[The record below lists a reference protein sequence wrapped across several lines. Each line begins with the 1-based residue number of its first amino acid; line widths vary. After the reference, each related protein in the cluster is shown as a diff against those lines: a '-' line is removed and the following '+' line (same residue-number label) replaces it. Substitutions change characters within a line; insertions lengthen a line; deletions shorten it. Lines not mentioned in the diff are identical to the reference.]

1 MEDLASLAEDL
12 FAHVEQPMT
21 GPVASHVPGVH
32 IYRSEQPV
40 PRSPFVYQSG
50 IIICLSG
57 QKRIYAEG
65 RTLAYNKDNYLSVGL
80 PLVLECETYAS
91 PEEPIMALVIDVDP
105 VMLRDVA
112 GGAGLLSE
120 QQSLRQAVE
129 TAPLPPEM
137 ADAVGRL
144 LCLLASPTD
153 SAVLGAGTV
162 REIVYRA
169 LIGPAGAALQGLLNR
184 DGHTARVAEV
194 MQTLNAK
201 FSDRITIDEM
211 ARMAGMSASV
221 FHRAFRQVT
230 GDSPLQYLKKLRLTQ
245 ASVLIVQQQVQI
257 GTAANAV
264 GYESASQF
272 SRDFKSHFGVSAMD
286 ARRNGPN
293 PVVAPSPD

>member
-1 MEDLASLAEDL
+1 MEDLSSLAEDL
-12 FAHVEQPMT
+12 IPNLERPMT
-21 GPVASHVPGVH
+21 GPLATHLPRVH
-32 IYRSEQPV
+32 IFRTEQPL
-40 PRSPFVYQSG
+40 PRAPFVYQSG

-57 QKRIYAEG
+57 HKRIYTEG
-65 RTLAYNKDNYLSVGL
+65 RTLSYNKDNYLSVGL
-80 PLVLECETYAS
+80 PLVLECETFAS
-91 PEEPIMALVIDVDP
+91 PEEPMVALVIDVDP

-120 QQSLRQAVE
+120 PQSLRQPVE
-129 TAPLPPEM
+129 TAPVPAEM
-137 ADAVGRL
+137 AEAVGRL
-144 LCLLASPTD
+144 LRHLASPAD
-153 SAVLGAGTV
+153 SAVLGGGTV

-194 MQTLNAK
+194 MQALNANFK
-201 FSDRITIDEM
+201 DRITIDEM
-211 ARMAGMSASV
+211 ARMVGMSASV

-245 ASVLIVQQQVQI
+245 ANVMIVHQKVQI

-272 SRDFKSHFGVSAMD
+272 SRDFKNHFGVSAMD
-286 ARRNGPN
+286 ARRNGSS
-293 PVVAPSPD
+293 PVAASSPD